1 MEGEAIIMKGVRVV
15 CGLAGNRH
23 TLVER
28 AALHVRVNEAQL
40 WTVAAAAESVRHQ
53 GAEHAE
59 SNRVGGGLWLGD
71 RQRRDRWQACCTRRR
86 ATYSCTMF
94 GWASVERT
102 STSVRHCARLASSAH
117 PSVSVKRFTAIG
129 VPLRSVPLKTLPEP
143 PVPSMQSR

>member
-1 MEGEAIIMKGVRVV
+1 MEGEAIIMKGARVV

-59 SNRVGGGLWLGD
+59 SNRVGGGLWLGGQATP
-71 RQRRDRWQACCTRRR
+71 RPLAGMLHTAARDLQLHDVRV
-86 ATYSCTMF
+86 
-94 GWASVERT
+94 GER
-102 STSVRHCARLASSAH
+102 
-117 PSVSVKRFTAIG
+117 
-129 VPLRSVPLKTLPEP
+129 
-143 PVPSMQSR
+143 